1 MELSVMGYGRF
12 GLSAGRRASG
22 ASGRGRTTAPKH
34 ATELA
39 VRRAYDCCFE
49 ACSPPH
55 IHLSAKYCEDMH
67 SE

>member
-1 MELSVMGYGRF
+1 MDALGSLQAGGLLEL
-12 GLSAGRRASG
+12 RARQNDSSEACYRIG
-22 ASGRGRTTAPKH
+22 SK
-34 ATELA
+34 
-39 VRRAYDCCFE
+39 RAYDCCFE